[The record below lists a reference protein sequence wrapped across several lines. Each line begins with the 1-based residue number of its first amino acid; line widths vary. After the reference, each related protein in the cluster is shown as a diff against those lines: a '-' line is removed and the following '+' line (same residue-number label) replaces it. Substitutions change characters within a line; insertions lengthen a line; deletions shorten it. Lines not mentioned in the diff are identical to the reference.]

1 MPPGGHPAT
10 HAQAARTSRVF
21 VPPPAREF
29 VPPPAREKPD
39 RLRCLAVAPSRETG
53 STDAPSPSPGTER
66 SIQLFATPLQ
76 NQFAAWAFEYVAE
89 GADRDPLA
97 GNAKA
102 TLSRLTAPTTLMTF
116 TAAEG
121 AGGHQETPNRALA
134 ETRILD
140 WLDDT
145 LA

>member
-10 HAQAARTSRVF
+10 HAQAARTNRVL
-21 VPPPAREF
+21 

-53 STDAPSPSPGTER
+53 STDAPSPSPGLGT
-66 SIQLFATPLQ
+66 FA
-76 NQFAAWAFEYVAE
+76 N
-89 GADRDPLA
+89 RDPLA
-97 GNAKA
+97 GNAKE

-121 AGGHQETPNRALA
+121 AGDH
-134 ETRILD
+134 
-140 WLDDT
+140 
-145 LA
+145 